1 MGISTSLQI
10 SRYYD
15 FFRDKEIV
23 FTKANLQL
31 LKLDPRQI
39 YLKCGGGQWPCIIN
53 SSSLQSAKIIVG
65 KGSGVY
71 TLLQKNPKVPVSLRF
86 CFFSQEKSPI
96 HFFVNCVVDEIQNYT
111 HTNELVLISL
121 NFSQRPPDDLI
132 LRIGEVLEANENFV
146 NRHEDRINI
155 TKESIRAL
163 GMEKEEAIVFIEN
176 VPRRCI
182 IKDLSFN
189 GAKILC
195 VGIPKFLINK
205 TVGLRIKFVDTNEIG
220 LVYGTI
226 VRSDSLEGRKEIAVI
241 HIKFD
246 IEKIPA
252 TYKIHINNYITMVH
266 KSMLGKNKSVV
277 YQDDVQE
284 QDSDKK
290 IHVEKES
297 ENNLNENKG
306 E

>member
-31 LKLDPRQI
+31 LKIDPRQI

-53 SSSLQSAKIIVG
+53 SSSLQSTKIIIG
-65 KGSGVY
+65 KASGAY
-71 TLLQKNPKVPVSLRF
+71 TLLEKNPKMPVSLRF
-86 CFFSQEKSPI
+86 CFFSQENAPI
-96 HFFVNCVVDEIQNYT
+96 YFFVNCLVDKIQDYT
-111 HTNELVLISL
+111 HTNELALITL

-146 NRHEDRINI
+146 NRREDRINI
-155 TKESIRAL
+155 TKESIRSL
-163 GMEKEEAIVFIEN
+163 GIEKEESIAFIEN

-182 IKDLSFN
+182 MKDLSFN

-205 TVGLRIKFVDTNEIG
+205 TIGLRINFVDTNDIVV
-220 LVYGTI
+220 VYGTI
-226 VRSDSLEGRKEIAVI
+226 VRSDFMEGRKENS
-241 HIKFD
+241 FCG
-246 IEKIPA
+246 
-252 TYKIHINNYITMVH
+252 N
-266 KSMLGKNKSVV
+266 
-277 YQDDVQE
+277 
-284 QDSDKK
+284 
-290 IHVEKES
+290 
-297 ENNLNENKG
+297 
-306 E
+306 

>member
-53 SSSLQSAKIIVG
+53 SSSLQSSKIIIG
-65 KGSGVY
+65 KGSGAY
-71 TLLQKNPKVPVSLRF
+71 ALLQKNPKAPVSLRF

-111 HTNELVLISL
+111 HTNELALITL

-155 TKESIRAL
+155 TKESLRAL
-163 GMEKEEAIVFIEN
+163 EIEKEEAIVFIEN

-182 IKDLSFN
+182 MKDLSFN
-189 GAKILC
+189 GAKVLC

-205 TVGLRIKFVDTNEIG
+205 TVGLRIKFIDTEEIC
-220 LVYGTI
+220 LVHGTI
-226 VRSDSLEGRKEIAVI
+226 VRSDSLEGRKEIAVV

-246 IEKIPA
+246 SKKVPMI
-252 TYKIHINNYITMVH
+252 YKIHINNYITMFH
-266 KSMLGKNKSVV
+266 KSMLGSNKNVV

-284 QDSDKK
+284 QSS
-290 IHVEKES
+290 EKQLKETK
-297 ENNLNENKG
+297 ETENKQKEDKG

>member
-31 LKLDPRQI
+31 LKIDPRQI
-39 YLKCGGGQWPCIIN
+39 YLKCGGSQWPCIIN
-53 SSSLQSAKIIVG
+53 SSSLQSAKIIIG
-65 KGSGVY
+65 KNSGAF
-71 TLLQKNPKVPVSLRF
+71 TQLEKNPKLPVSLRF
-86 CFFSQEKSPI
+86 CFFSQDNAPI
-96 HFFVNCVVDEIQNYT
+96 YFFVNCLVDQIQDYT
-111 HTNELVLISL
+111 HTNELALITL

-146 NRHEDRINI
+146 NRREDRINI
-155 TKESIRAL
+155 TKDSIRSL
-163 GMEKEEAIVFIEN
+163 GIEKEEGIAFIEN

-182 IKDLSFN
+182 MKDLSFN

-205 TVGLRIKFVDTNEIG
+205 AIGLRINFVDTNEIVV
-220 LVYGTI
+220 VYGTI
-226 VRSDSLEGRKEIAVI
+226 VRSDFMEGRKDIAVV

-246 IEKIPA
+246 SDKVPMP
-252 TYKIHINNYITMVH
+252 YKIHINNYITMFH
-266 KSMLGKNKSVV
+266 KSMLGNNKSANIDNTQNTQ
-277 YQDDVQE
+277 YGNVQE
-284 QDSDKK
+284 
-290 IHVEKES
+290 
-297 ENNLNENKG
+297 NNNQNKG

>member
-31 LKLDPRQI
+31 LKIDPRQI

-53 SSSLQSAKIIVG
+53 SSSLQSTKIIIG
-65 KGSGVY
+65 KASGAY
-71 TLLQKNPKVPVSLRF
+71 TLLEKNPKMPVSLRF
-86 CFFSQEKSPI
+86 CFFSQENAPI
-96 HFFVNCVVDEIQNYT
+96 YFFVNCLVDKIQDYT
-111 HTNELVLISL
+111 HTNELALITL

-146 NRHEDRINI
+146 NRREDRINI
-155 TKESIRAL
+155 TKESIRSL
-163 GMEKEEAIVFIEN
+163 GIEKEEGIAFIEN

-182 IKDLSFN
+182 MKDLSFN

-205 TVGLRIKFVDTNEIG
+205 TIGLRINFVDTNDIVV
-220 LVYGTI
+220 VYGTI
-226 VRSDSLEGRKEIAVI
+226 VRSDFMEGRKDITVV

-246 IEKIPA
+246 SDKVPMP
-252 TYKIHINNYITMVH
+252 YKIHINNYITMFH
-266 KSMLGKNKSVV
+266 KSMLGNNKSAKI
-277 YQDDVQE
+277 DNVQNS
-284 QDSDKK
+284 QNDNFQ
-290 IHVEKES
+290 
-297 ENNLNENKG
+297 ENNIQNNVEQNKG

>member
-31 LKLDPRQI
+31 LKIDPRQI

-53 SSSLQSAKIIVG
+53 SSSLQSTKIIIG
-65 KGSGVY
+65 KASGAY
-71 TLLQKNPKVPVSLRF
+71 TLLEKNPKMPVSLRF
-86 CFFSQEKSPI
+86 CFFSQENAPI
-96 HFFVNCVVDEIQNYT
+96 YFFVNCLVDKIQDYT
-111 HTNELVLISL
+111 HTNELALITL

-146 NRHEDRINI
+146 NRREDRINI
-155 TKESIRAL
+155 TKESIRSL
-163 GMEKEEAIVFIEN
+163 GIEKEEGIAFIEN

-182 IKDLSFN
+182 MKDLSFN

-205 TVGLRIKFVDTNEIG
+205 TIGLRINFVDTNDIVV
-220 LVYGTI
+220 VYGTI
-226 VRSDSLEGRKEIAVI
+226 VRSDFMEGRKDIAVV

-246 IEKIPA
+246 SDKVPMP
-252 TYKIHINNYITMVH
+252 YKIHINNYITMFH
-266 KSMLGKNKSVV
+266 KSMLGNNKSAKI
-277 YQDDVQE
+277 DNVQNS
-284 QDSDKK
+284 QNDNSQ
-290 IHVEKES
+290 
-297 ENNLNENKG
+297 ENNIQNNVEQKKG

>member
-31 LKLDPRQI
+31 LKIDPRQI

-53 SSSLQSAKIIVG
+53 SSSLQSTKIIIG
-65 KGSGVY
+65 KASGAY
-71 TLLQKNPKVPVSLRF
+71 TLLEKNPKMPVSLRF
-86 CFFSQEKSPI
+86 CFFSQENAPI
-96 HFFVNCVVDEIQNYT
+96 YFFVNCLVDKIQDYT
-111 HTNELVLISL
+111 HTNELALITL

-146 NRHEDRINI
+146 NRREDRINI
-155 TKESIRAL
+155 TKESIRSL
-163 GMEKEEAIVFIEN
+163 GIEKEEGIAFIEN

-182 IKDLSFN
+182 MKDLSFN

-205 TVGLRIKFVDTNEIG
+205 TIGLRINFVDTNDIVV
-220 LVYGTI
+220 VYGTI
-226 VRSDSLEGRKEIAVI
+226 VRSDFMEGRKDIAVV

-246 IEKIPA
+246 SDKVPMP
-252 TYKIHINNYITMVH
+252 YKIHINNYITMFH
-266 KSMLGKNKSVV
+266 KSMLGNNKSAKI
-277 YQDDVQE
+277 DNVQNS
-284 QDSDKK
+284 QNDNSQ
-290 IHVEKES
+290 
-297 ENNLNENKG
+297 ENNIQNNVEQNKG

>member
-31 LKLDPRQI
+31 LKIDPRQI

-53 SSSLQSAKIIVG
+53 SSSLQSTKIIIG
-65 KGSGVY
+65 KASGAY
-71 TLLQKNPKVPVSLRF
+71 TLLEKNPKMPVSLRF
-86 CFFSQEKSPI
+86 CFFSQENAPI
-96 HFFVNCVVDEIQNYT
+96 YFFVNCLVDKIQDYT
-111 HTNELVLISL
+111 HTNELALITL

-132 LRIGEVLEANENFV
+132 LRIGEVLEANENFI
-146 NRHEDRINI
+146 NRREDRINI
-155 TKESIRAL
+155 TKESIRSL
-163 GMEKEEAIVFIEN
+163 GIEKEESIAFIEN

-182 IKDLSFN
+182 MKDLSFN

-205 TVGLRIKFVDTNEIG
+205 TIGLRINFVDTNDIVV
-220 LVYGTI
+220 VYGTI
-226 VRSDSLEGRKEIAVI
+226 VRSDFMEGRKDITVV

-246 IEKIPA
+246 SDKVPMP
-252 TYKIHINNYITMVH
+252 YKIHINNYITMFH
-266 KSMLGKNKSVV
+266 KSMLGNNKSAKI
-277 YQDDVQE
+277 DNVQNS
-284 QDSDKK
+284 QNDNSQ
-290 IHVEKES
+290 
-297 ENNLNENKG
+297 ENNIQNNVEQNKG

>member
-31 LKLDPRQI
+31 LKIDPRQI
-39 YLKCGGGQWPCIIN
+39 YLKCGGSQWPCIIN
-53 SSSLQSAKIIVG
+53 SSSLQSAKIIIG
-65 KGSGVY
+65 KNSGAF
-71 TLLQKNPKVPVSLRF
+71 TQLEKNPKLPVSLRF
-86 CFFSQEKSPI
+86 CFFSQDNAPI
-96 HFFVNCVVDEIQNYT
+96 YFFVNCLVDQIQDYT
-111 HTNELVLISL
+111 HTNELALITL

-132 LRIGEVLEANENFV
+132 LRIGEVLEANENFI
-146 NRHEDRINI
+146 NRREDRINI
-155 TKESIRAL
+155 TKESIRSL
-163 GMEKEEAIVFIEN
+163 GIEKEESIAFIEN

-182 IKDLSFN
+182 MKDLSFN

-205 TVGLRIKFVDTNEIG
+205 TIGLRINFVDTNDIVV
-220 LVYGTI
+220 VYGTI
-226 VRSDSLEGRKEIAVI
+226 VRSDFMEGRKDITVV

-246 IEKIPA
+246 SDKVPMP
-252 TYKIHINNYITMVH
+252 YKIHINNYITMFH
-266 KSMLGKNKSVV
+266 KSMLGNNKSA
-277 YQDDVQE
+277 
-284 QDSDKK
+284 K
-290 IHVEKES
+290 IDNIQNS
-297 ENNLNENKG
+297 QNDNSQENNIQNNVEQNKG

>member
-31 LKLDPRQI
+31 LKIDPRQI

-53 SSSLQSAKIIVG
+53 SSSLQSTKIIIG
-65 KGSGVY
+65 KASGAY
-71 TLLQKNPKVPVSLRF
+71 TLLEKNPKMPVSLRF
-86 CFFSQEKSPI
+86 CFFSQENAPI
-96 HFFVNCVVDEIQNYT
+96 YFFVNCLVDKIQDYT
-111 HTNELVLISL
+111 HTNELALITL

-146 NRHEDRINI
+146 NRREDRINI
-155 TKESIRAL
+155 TKDSIRSL
-163 GMEKEEAIVFIEN
+163 GIEKEEGIAFIEN

-182 IKDLSFN
+182 MKDLSFN

-205 TVGLRIKFVDTNEIG
+205 AIGLRINFVDTNEIVV
-220 LVYGTI
+220 VYGTI
-226 VRSDSLEGRKEIAVI
+226 VRSDFMEGRKDIAVV

-246 IEKIPA
+246 SDKVPMP
-252 TYKIHINNYITMVH
+252 YKIHINNYITMFH
-266 KSMLGKNKSVV
+266 KSMLGNNKSANIDNTQNTQ
-277 YQDDVQE
+277 YGNVQE
-284 QDSDKK
+284 
-290 IHVEKES
+290 
-297 ENNLNENKG
+297 NNNQNKG

>member
-31 LKLDPRQI
+31 LKIDPRQI

-53 SSSLQSAKIIVG
+53 SSSLQSTKIIIG
-65 KGSGVY
+65 KASGAY
-71 TLLQKNPKVPVSLRF
+71 TLLEKNPKMPVSLRF
-86 CFFSQEKSPI
+86 CFFSQENAPI
-96 HFFVNCVVDEIQNYT
+96 YFFVNCLVDKIQDYT
-111 HTNELVLISL
+111 HTNELALITL

-146 NRHEDRINI
+146 NRREDRINI
-155 TKESIRAL
+155 TKESIRSL
-163 GMEKEEAIVFIEN
+163 GIEKEEGIAFIEN

-182 IKDLSFN
+182 MKDLSFN

-205 TVGLRIKFVDTNEIG
+205 TIGLRINFVDTNDIVV
-220 LVYGTI
+220 VYGTI
-226 VRSDSLEGRKEIAVI
+226 VRSDFMEGRKDIAVV

-246 IEKIPA
+246 SDKVPMP
-252 TYKIHINNYITMVH
+252 YKIHINNYITMFH
-266 KSMLGKNKSVV
+266 KSMLGNNKSAKI
-277 YQDDVQE
+277 DNVQNS
-284 QDSDKK
+284 QNDNSQ
-290 IHVEKES
+290 
-297 ENNLNENKG
+297 ENNIQNNVEQNEG